1 MVHPRNRHGQ
11 PHPRRPLAAT
21 GVEPPTTQ
29 NGRQDVAF
37 RAASLILVFLCAC
50 TPEQVA
56 NRPSSKPTSPVVS
69 TPFPLPTPTDYRQV
83 CRLEGSVC
91 SCPPGE
97 QGTCSEAL
105 PKTLLRPLRL
115 PTVQS
120 TEPCPTTPGHPVDTQ
135 GFGGIALG
143 TGQVQPLIAAEG
155 DRLHGVAHV
164 DSESDAWYYFKTLWF
179 VLPSYAGPV
188 LVRGARIDGPGRVAF
203 GEGPVVGHLII
214 PPGPTINEYPDGYRT
229 APGGTY
235 VQSPGCYAWQIDGV
249 DFSYQIVFKAVRE

>member
-1 MVHPRNRHGQ
+1 
-11 PHPRRPLAAT
+11 
-21 GVEPPTTQ
+21 
-29 NGRQDVAF
+29 
-37 RAASLILVFLCAC
+37 
-50 TPEQVA
+50 
-56 NRPSSKPTSPVVS
+56 
-69 TPFPLPTPTDYRQV
+69 
-83 CRLEGSVC
+83 
-91 SCPPGE
+91 
-97 QGTCSEAL
+97 
-105 PKTLLRPLRL
+105 
-115 PTVQS
+115 
-120 TEPCPTTPGHPVDTQ
+120 VDTQ
-135 GFGGIALG
+135 GFAGIALG

-164 DSESDAWYYFKTLWF
+164 DWESDAWYYFKTLWF

-203 GEGPVVGHLII
+203 GEGAVIGHLII